1 MSKELIQFQ
10 NIIQLE
16 ILHRPSKK
24 IKSPY
29 VADAVNKNGDEFLV
43 HTPGLGL
50 ADQCLPGSKIFATPS
65 KSKSSK
71 TDYIAQSVSVNE
83 RNYGKTLIGANPH
96 TAELIGKEILT
107 SKNKSYYDTNIKSHH
122 HFYDEGSKELTDIHY
137 SQIKLSKVPV
147 PPKGKKIKNLEVVI
161 RIQK

>member
-1 MSKELIQFQ
+1 MIISNNLKMYVQKLRSSNLRPTKQRLKICQFLF
-10 NIIQLE
+10 NREKTFHFTVETLN
-16 ILHRPSKK
+16 KK
-24 IKSPY
+24 I
-29 VADAVNKNGDEFLV
+29 NKNRGTKV
-43 HTPGLGL
+43 SL
-50 ADQCLPGSKIFATPS
+50 ATIYNTVEAFTNAGYL
-65 KSKSSK
+65 
-71 TDYIAQSVSVNE
+71 
-83 RNYGKTLIGANPH
+83 
-96 TAELIGKEILT
+96 KEILT